1 MGVITFMGKRRVV
14 AYRTEKKCIQRLL
27 EEPEENRLHGKK
39 LCAILKYFLQ
49 KQGGR

>member
-1 MGVITFMGKRRVV
+1 MGVITFIRKRRAVL
-14 AYRTEKKCIQRLL
+14 YRTEEKCIQSLL

-39 LCAILKYFLQ
+39 LCAILKHFLQ